1 MTVKELISKLQ
12 EMPQDML
19 VYDNG
24 SFEEET
30 ASDIFIDD
38 MYVHGDKTERVV
50 FI

>member
-12 EMPQDML
+12 EMPQDMN
-19 VYDNG
+19 VYAYG

-30 ASDIFIDD
+30 ANDIFIDD
-38 MYVHGDKTERVV
+38 IYVNEDKNEKVV

>member
-24 SFEEET
+24 SFEEEMID
-30 ASDIFIDD
+30 DIFIDD
-38 MYVHGDKTERVV
+38 MYINGDKTEKVV